1 LAVEQE
7 WSKQVTGRLVIVGAG
22 QAGFAL
28 AAKLRALKDTR
39 PITMIGA
46 EEVYPYQ
53 RPPLSKKYLLGEM
66 SFDRLTFRPDNW
78 FAENDVEVR
87 LSTYVEEIDREKK
100 TVRMQDGSGLEYET
114 LALTT
119 GSTPRTLPASIGG
132 ELKGVYTVRDKR
144 DADRLA
150 DEMKAGRR
158 LLIIGG
164 GYIGLEAAAVA
175 RHLGLDVTLIEMADR
190 ILARV
195 ASKETADIMRAIHK
209 ERGVVIREKTG
220 LTRLIGEDDQ
230 VRAAE
235 LSDGTV
241 IDVDFVIVG
250 IGVTPN
256 DRLAQDCG
264 LDVGNGIIVDEF
276 ARTSDPSIFAMG
288 DCALLPWEEGRIRL
302 ESVQNAVDQ
311 AESVAATLAGNA
323 RPYLPKPWFWSDQYD
338 VKLQIAGFNLGYD
351 ETLVREGSREGAV
364 SVWYFRNGMLIAVDA
379 INDAKAYVTGKKML
393 ETGINPDRSRLADP
407 ATDLKLLL
415 S

>member
-1 LAVEQE
+1 M
-7 WSKQVTGRLVIVGAG
+7 TGRLVIVGAG

-46 EEVYPYQ
+46 EEVHPYQ

-66 SFDRLTFRPDNW
+66 SFDRLTFRPDAW

-100 TVRMQDGSGLEYET
+100 TVRMQDGSMLEYET

-119 GSTPRTLPASIGG
+119 GASPRTLPASIGG
-132 ELKGVYTVRDKR
+132 ELQGVYTVRDKR

-175 RHLGLDVTLIEMADR
+175 RHLGLEVTLIEMADR

-195 ASKETADIMRAIHK
+195 ASKETADVMRAIHN
-209 ERGVVIREKTG
+209 ERGVVIREQTG
-220 LTRLIGEDDQ
+220 LVRLIGEEDK

-235 LSDGTV
+235 LSDGSV

-288 DCALLPWEEGRIRL
+288 DCALLPWEDGRIRL

-311 AESVAATLAGNA
+311 AESVAATLAGGTE
-323 RPYLPKPWFWSDQYD
+323 PYAPKPWFWSDQYD

-351 ETLVREGSREGAV
+351 ETLVRPGAREGAV
-364 SVWYFRNGMLIAVDA
+364 SIWYFRQGKLVAVDA
-379 INDAKAYVTGKKML
+379 VNDAKAYVTAKKML
-393 ETGINPDRSRLADP
+393 ETGINPDKALLADP